1 MRPLVR
7 NGHLGLSPFP
17 SASGFRTCYHVFYL
31 QLIQRA
37 LAARPIPGKRWGLW
51 RLRHHTG
58 GLTAPPHQLRRSC
71 VAACVS
77 PVVRRCPVRS
87 LPPLDCGW
95 LGWAG
100 ILDRIGWSRIHPTR
114 LSNSPYA
121 AAAVYTPPNEA
132 SGRLACTL
140 YDFH

>member
-1 MRPLVR
+1 M
-7 NGHLGLSPFP
+7 
-17 SASGFRTCYHVFYL
+17 
-31 QLIQRA
+31 A

-58 GLTAPPHQLRRSC
+58 GLTAQPHQLRRSC

-100 ILDRIGWSRIHPTR
+100 ILDRIVWSRIHPTR
-114 LSNSPYA
+114 LSHIPA
-121 AAAVYTPPNEA
+121 DLVVTPR
-132 SGRLACTL
+132 RLPHPLAIRPWFSAETQGDL
-140 YDFH
+140 SWRRVPDPPLA